1 MNDQGEIYSTLR
13 FLQSPSESQ
22 NRLRPD
28 DTQRPGKTDDKE
40 FSVPWRLIAVTLG
53 ILCLFLL
60 MIVTVLVTKI
70 FQCVQEKHEQQEI
83 LRNCSE
89 KYIMQNDNY
98 LKEQLLTNKTLKY
111 DILKKDS
118 FLQKKELDSLLML
131 KNRCHRENE
140 IVLKF
145 LQNTGKFSED
155 HWSCC
160 GVNCYYF
167 TMQKKDWK
175 GCKQTCQHCRSSLLK
190 IDDKDELAFIQSQI
204 YENNYWIGLSYDKR
218 ESKWKWID
226 NGTSPGINSTIMR
239 SSSGRG
245 ACAFLT
251 STRMATIDCIQKYNC
266 ICEKRTDSIFS
277 DSVCAKKKR

>member
-28 DTQRPGKTDDKE
+28 DTQRPGKTDDK
-40 FSVPWRLIAVTLG
+40 V
-53 ILCLFLL
+53 
-60 MIVTVLVTKI
+60 

-190 IDDKDELAFIQSQI
+190 IDDKDELVFYIHFYSL
-204 YENNYWIGLSYDKR
+204 GLCLSMLDLRY
-218 ESKWKWID
+218 
-226 NGTSPGINSTIMR
+226 
-239 SSSGRG
+239 
-245 ACAFLT
+245 
-251 STRMATIDCIQKYNC
+251 
-266 ICEKRTDSIFS
+266 
-277 DSVCAKKKR
+277 

>member
-40 FSVPWRLIAVTLG
+40 FSVPWHLIAVTLG
-53 ILCLFLL
+53 ILCLLLL
-60 MIVTVLVTKI
+60 MIVTVLVTNI
-70 FQCVQEKHEQQEI
+70 FQCIQEKHQRQEI

-98 LKEQLLTNKTLKY
+98 LKEQILTNKTLKF
-111 DILKKDS
+111 DVLKNS
-118 FLQKKELDSLLML
+118 FQQKKELDSRLIQ

-140 IVLKF
+140 IVFKV

-155 HWSCC
+155 HGSCC

-190 IDDKDELAFIQSQI
+190 IDDKDELVFYIHFYSL
-204 YENNYWIGLSYDKR
+204 GL
-218 ESKWKWID
+218 
-226 NGTSPGINSTIMR
+226 
-239 SSSGRG
+239 
-245 ACAFLT
+245 C
-251 STRMATIDCIQKYNC
+251 
-266 ICEKRTDSIFS
+266 FS
-277 DSVCAKKKR
+277 MLDLRY